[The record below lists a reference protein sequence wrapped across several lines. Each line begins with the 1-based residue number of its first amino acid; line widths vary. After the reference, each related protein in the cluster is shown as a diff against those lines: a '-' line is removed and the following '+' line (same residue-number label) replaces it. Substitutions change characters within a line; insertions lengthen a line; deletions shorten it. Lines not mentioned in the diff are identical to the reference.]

1 MSKLISFLEKHNLVE
16 KIDKEPLPTE
26 TPENP
31 SYESTSID
39 LEENLTASIIED
51 IKHKPIAKTSS
62 PIINKEENSLLNKK
76 NKYDKQIDI
85 TEIYSL
91 YNLDTNTPNTVFML
105 ENLINALPQNLPEDV
120 MKQTIRNIIVASNI
134 NLNELLSD
142 GEHRLKALV
151 ELMNDYYIET
161 NNEISQCKAEI
172 AKLSTLING
181 YQERIKTK
189 ELMLQEQSN
198 LVKSENQR
206 IENITNFFSN

>member
-16 KIDKEPLPTE
+16 KIDKETPPTE
-26 TPENP
+26 IAEKPF
-31 SYESTSID
+31 YETTSID
-39 LEENLTASIIED
+39 LEENLTTSIIED
-51 IKHKPIAKTSS
+51 IKNKPIVKTSS
-62 PIINKEENSLLNKK
+62 PIINKEEYSLLSKK

-91 YNLDTNTPNTVFML
+91 YNLDINTPNTVFML

>member
-16 KIDKEPLPTE
+16 KVDRIALPTE
-26 TPENP
+26 TTENG
-31 SYESTSID
+31 TSETITKE
-39 LEENLTASIIED
+39 LEKSL
-51 IKHKPIAKTSS
+51 TSS
-62 PIINKEENSLLNKK
+62 KIENVKPKSIVNPLTPIIQKEEYSPLIKN
-76 NKYDKQIDI
+76 NKYDKQVDI
-85 TEIYSL
+85 NEIYSL
-91 YNLDTNTPNTVFML
+91 YNLNTSTPNTVFML
-105 ENLINALPQNLPEDV
+105 ENLINALPQNLPEEV

-134 NLNELLSD
+134 NLNDLLSD
-142 GEHRLKALV
+142 GEQRLKALV

-172 AKLSTLING
+172 AKLSTIING

-198 LVKSENQR
+198 IVKSENQR

>member
-16 KIDKEPLPTE
+16 KIDKEPLLTE

-31 SYESTSID
+31 SYETTSID

-51 IKHKPIAKTSS
+51 IKHKPIAKTSN

-105 ENLINALPQNLPEDV
+105 ENLINALPQNLPDDV